1 MKFSN
6 IFGKK
11 NKQKEKK
18 TIFLKNQ
25 KNKNSIWLSSNQIQH
40 HTMIF
45 GTTGKGKTTDWEAVR
60 KKQHIDSITKKLN
73 DF

>member
-11 NKQKEKK
+11 NNQKEKK
-18 TIFLKNQ
+18 TVFLKKQ
-25 KNKNSIWLSSNQIQH
+25 KNKNSIWFSSNQIQN

-45 GTTGKGKTTDWEAVR
+45 GTTSKGKTNDWEAIR
-60 KKQHIDSITKKLN
+60 KKEHIDSITKKLK